1 MCCKGYLAT
10 HYRHNNRLFY
20 LLIQYVSKAYRNEV
34 LRLACVSQPAWEMYI
49 QAFEAFEN
57 GKLKGQKLTRKQL
70 MTKPEIKQT
79 QFQSLLPLQEAKQVE
94 LLQKLVSKEIT
105 LKELKQT
112 AAKEKRMGDVKE
124 KFLHLTNCNKWEEAE
139 ERFLQHATD
148 KALEQFVTLDFTKET
163 PHVFSHF
170 CASAVKWQSS
180 SEIEL
185 ITTTQVLGN
194 YIIEAGTMASFDPAI
209 VNSRIPGFKGA
220 SLFINYMD
228 QVSTMYNEVTS
239 TVNLLFIYIV
249 IHIGNNCRCLP
260 PNGFHCLSNKCH

>member
-1 MCCKGYLAT
+1 MQCQQGKVKTSILRPIWHYLYSLSYSSVYSKCLFHWLNIRQFFNMCCKGYLPT

-163 PHVFSHF
+163 PRV
-170 CASAVKWQSS
+170 QSF
-180 SEIEL
+180 L
-185 ITTTQVLGN
+185 
-194 YIIEAGTMASFDPAI
+194 
-209 VNSRIPGFKGA
+209 
-220 SLFINYMD
+220 
-228 QVSTMYNEVTS
+228 
-239 TVNLLFIYIV
+239 
-249 IHIGNNCRCLP
+249 
-260 PNGFHCLSNKCH
+260 CLSCKMAILI